1 MKKNNYTPIENIIN
15 IAKKRGMFILVDD
28 ERRENEGDLV
38 ISSSDTNAVNI
49 NFMAKYGRGLIC
61 LAMDTA
67 QAKKLNLPPMS
78 LVNKSRNQTAFTVS
92 IEAKKGITTG
102 ISAKDRSRTIKIACK
117 KNASKNEIVSPGH
130 IFPIIAKDGGVLVR
144 AGHTEASVDISKL
157 AKKNNSA
164 VICEIMNEDGTMAKG
179 QNLFSFAKK
188 HKLKIGKIEDLIAY
202 RLKKEKLIKLKK
214 KSEIQFKKTKYKIRI
229 YENLLDGSEHFA
241 LIKGNIKKDIVSPGH
256 IFPII
261 AKDGGVLVRAGHTEA
276 SVDISKLAK
285 KNNSAVICEI
295 MNEDGTM
302 AKGQDLFNFAKKHN
316 LKIGKIEDL
325 IAYRLKKEKLIKLK
339 KQSDIEVKN
348 QKYKIRIY
356 ENLLDGSEHF
366 ALIKGNLSR
375 GVVPRVRVISS
386 NVVQNYLINQE
397 LPNSFN
403 KTLNYFKRFNN
414 CVLVF
419 IKDSNLRS
427 VTQTLKDYKN
437 KDFYKKGKD
446 KLIRNYGIGAQII
459 KDLGIKNMTLI
470 TKSPKKVIGLD
481 GYGIKI
487 TKQEII

>member
-1 MKKNNYTPIENIIN
+1 MKKSNFTSIENIIN
-15 IAKKRGMFILVDD
+15 IARKGGMFILVDD
-28 ERRENEGDLV
+28 EKRENEGDL
-38 ISSSDTNAVNI
+38 IISTSSSNAKNI

-61 LAMDTA
+61 LALDTA
-67 QAKKLNLPPMS
+67 QAKKLNLSLMS
-78 LVNKSRNQTAFTVS
+78 SNNQSRNKTAFTVS

-102 ISAKDRSRTIKIACK
+102 ISAKDRAKTINIASK
-117 KNASKNEIVSPGH
+117 KNVKTNEIVSPGH
-130 IFPIIAKDGGVLVR
+130 VFPIIAKDGGVLVR

-179 QNLFSFAKK
+179 QNLFNFAIK

-202 RLKKEKLIKLKK
+202 RLKKEKLI
-214 KSEIQFKKTKYKIRI
+214 R
-229 YENLLDGSEHFA
+229 
-241 LIKGNIKKDIVSPGH
+241 
-256 IFPII
+256 
-261 AKDGGVLVRAGHTEA
+261 
-276 SVDISKLAK
+276 
-285 KNNSAVICEI
+285 
-295 MNEDGTM
+295 
-302 AKGQDLFNFAKKHN
+302 
-316 LKIGKIEDL
+316 
-325 IAYRLKKEKLIKLK
+325 LK
-339 KQSDIEVKN
+339 KQSYIEVKN

-366 ALIKGNLSR
+366 ALIKGSIKKSIT
-375 GVVPRVRVISS
+375 PRVRVISS
-386 NVVQNYLINQE
+386 NVVQNYLMTQQ

-403 KTLNYFKRFNN
+403 KTLNYFKKFNN

-419 IKDSNLRS
+419 IKDTNLKS

-459 KDLGIKNMTLI
+459 KDLKIRNMTLI

-487 TKQEII
+487 VKQEII